1 MRILGT
7 IYVRPALDIT
17 NLNIIIIILT
27 CVFISYALGS
37 FFSFHL
43 CNLRQILN
51 RYIKLSGLA
60 KILFFL
66 TTTKYILKNSH
77 VVGNWLLLIIMCCQ
91 MCVYMQKYTRL
102 LQQ

>member
-1 MRILGT
+1 MRMCILGT
-7 IYVRPALDIT
+7 IDVKPALAIT
-17 NLNIIIIILT
+17 NLNIIIVILT

-43 CNLRQILN
+43 CNLRQMLN

-66 TTTKYILKNSH
+66 T
-77 VVGNWLLLIIMCCQ
+77 LLNIC
-91 MCVYMQKYTRL
+91 
-102 LQQ
+102 